1 MTNRELVFNVPN
13 LSSAGMDHDILP

>member
-1 MTNRELVFNVPN
+1 MTNGDLAFNVPN